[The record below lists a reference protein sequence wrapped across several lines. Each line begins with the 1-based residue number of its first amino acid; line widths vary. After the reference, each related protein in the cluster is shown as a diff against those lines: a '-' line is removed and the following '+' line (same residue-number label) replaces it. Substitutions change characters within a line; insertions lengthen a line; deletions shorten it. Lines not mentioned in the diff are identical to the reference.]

1 MTALASARRPAVAAF
16 DVERIRA
23 DFPILAEK
31 AHGKPLVFLDSGASA
46 QKPQVVIDAMA
57 RMYRHSYAN
66 VHRGIYQLSQEAT
79 DAFEKARETV
89 ARFIGTPDS
98 REIVFTR
105 NATEAINL
113 VAYSGGYSFLKP
125 GDEVVISHLE
135 HHANIVPW
143 QLLRDRHG
151 IVLKVAPIDDRGALI
166 WDEFVKLLGP
176 KTKLVAMA
184 HVSNTL
190 GTVLPVAEI
199 IREAH
204 KHGALALIDGSQAVQ
219 HMPVDVRTLD
229 ADFYVFTGHKLYGP
243 TGIGV
248 LYAKAAL
255 LEAMPPWQGGGDMIL
270 AVTFDKTEFN
280 DIPHK
285 FEAGT
290 PAFVE
295 AVGLAT
301 AIDYVQAIGLGPIA
315 AHEHDLLAY
324 ATEKLK
330 QINSLRIIGEAEGKA
345 GVISFVLEGI
355 HPHDIGTILD
365 REGVAVRVGQHCA
378 HPVMDRFGVPATV
391 RVSFGMYN
399 TRAEVDA
406 LCAGLQRVR
415 EIFG

>member
-1 MTALASARRPAVAAF
+1 MTALARKPATAAF
-16 DVERIRA
+16 DVARIRA

-31 AHGKPLVFLDSGASA
+31 VHGKPLVFLDSGASA
-46 QKPQVVIDAMA
+46 QKPRAVIEAMT
-57 RMYRHSYAN
+57 RMYEHTYAN
-66 VHRGIYQLSQEAT
+66 VHRGIYHLSQAAT
-79 DAFEKARETV
+79 DEFEKAREAV
-89 ARFIGTPDS
+89 ARFIGAPES

-113 VAYSGGYSFLKP
+113 VAYSWGAHFLKP
-125 GDEVVISHLE
+125 GDEVLISHLE

-151 IVLKVAPIDDRGALI
+151 IVLKVAPIDDSGALI
-166 WDEFVKLLGP
+166 WDEFVRLVGP
-176 KTKLVAMA
+176 RTKLVAMA

-199 IREAH
+199 VRVAH
-204 KHGALALIDGSQAVQ
+204 EKGARVLIDGSQAVQ
-219 HMPVDVRTLD
+219 HMPVDVQALG

-243 TGIGV
+243 TGIGA

-270 AVTFDKTEFN
+270 SVSFDKTEFN

-295 AVGLAT
+295 AAGLRA
-301 AIDYVQAIGLGPIA
+301 AIEYVEGIGLGPIA
-315 AHEHDLLAY
+315 AHEHDLLTY

-330 QINSLRIIGEAEGKA
+330 SINSLRIIGEAEGKA
-345 GVISFVLEGI
+345 GVISFVLDGI

-365 REGVAVRVGQHCA
+365 REGIAVRVGQHCA
-378 HPVMDRFGVPATV
+378 HPVMDRFGVHATV
-391 RVSFGMYN
+391 RVSFGLYN

>member
-1 MTALASARRPAVAAF
+1 MSALPKAKPAPF
-16 DVERIRA
+16 DIERIRA
-23 DFPILAEK
+23 DFPILSQTV
-31 AHGKPLVFLDSGASA
+31 HGKPLAFLDSGASA
-46 QKPQVVIDAMA
+46 QKPRVVIDTMS
-57 RMYRHSYAN
+57 RMYEQSYAN
-66 VHRGIYQLSQEAT
+66 VHRGIYHLSQVST
-79 DAFEKARETV
+79 DIYEKARETV
-89 ARFIGTPDS
+89 AAFIGTPDS
-98 REIVFTR
+98 REIVFVR

-113 VAYSGGYSFLKP
+113 VAYSWGEKFLQP
-125 GDEVVISHLE
+125 GDEVLISHME

-143 QLLRDRHG
+143 QLLRDRRG
-151 IVLKVAPIDDRGALI
+151 IVLKVAPVNDRGELI
-166 WDEFVKLLGP
+166 WDDFVALIGP
-176 KTKLVAMA
+176 RTKLVAIT

-190 GTVLPVAEI
+190 GTIVPVADV
-199 IREAH
+199 IRVAH
-204 KHGALALIDGSQAVQ
+204 EKGALALIDGSQAVQ
-219 HMPVDVRTLD
+219 HMPVDVKALD

-270 AVTFDKTEFN
+270 SVTFEKTEYN

-295 AVGLAT
+295 AAGLAA
-301 AIDYVQAIGLGPIA
+301 AIDYVQGIGLEAIG
-315 AHEHDLLAY
+315 AHEHDLLLY
-324 ATEKLK
+324 ATENLK
-330 QINSLRIIGEAEGKA
+330 AINSLQIIGEAEDKA
-345 GVISFVLEGI
+345 GVISFVMGGI

-378 HPVMDRFGVPATV
+378 HPLMERFGVPATV
-391 RVSFGMYN
+391 RASFGLYN
-399 TRAEVDA
+399 TRADIDA

>member
-1 MTALASARRPAVAAF
+1 MTAMPKSRPEAF
-16 DVERIRA
+16 DIERIRA
-23 DFPILAEK
+23 DFPILSQK
-31 AHGKPLVFLDSGASA
+31 VYGKPLAFLDSGASA
-46 QKPQVVIDAMA
+46 QKPRVVIETMT
-57 RMYRHSYAN
+57 RMYEQSYAN
-66 VHRGIYQLSQEAT
+66 VHRGLYHLSQVAT
-79 DAFEKARETV
+79 DIYEKARETV
-89 ARFIGTPDS
+89 AAFIGTPDS
-98 REIVFTR
+98 REIVFVR

-113 VAYSGGYSFLKP
+113 VAYSWGETFLQP
-125 GDEVVISHLE
+125 GDEVLVSHME

-143 QLLRDRHG
+143 QLLRDRRG
-151 IVLKVAPIDDRGALI
+151 IVLKVAPVNDRGELI
-166 WDEFVKLLGP
+166 WDEFVAMIGP
-176 KTKLVAMA
+176 KTKLVAMT

-190 GTVLPVAEI
+190 GTIVPVADV
-199 IREAH
+199 IRVAH
-204 KHGALALIDGSQAVQ
+204 EKGALALIDGSQAVQ
-219 HMPVDVRTLD
+219 HLPVDVKALD

-270 AVTFDKTEFN
+270 SVTFEKTEWN

-295 AVGLAT
+295 AAGLAA
-301 AIDYVQAIGLGPIA
+301 AIDYVQGIGLEAIG
-315 AHEHDLLAY
+315 AHEHDLLLY

-330 QINSLRIIGEAEGKA
+330 SINSLRIIGEAGHKA
-345 GVISFVLEGI
+345 GVISFVMEGI

-378 HPVMDRFGVPATV
+378 HPLMERFGVPATV
-391 RVSFGMYN
+391 RASFGLYN
-399 TRAEVDA
+399 TRADIDA

>member
-1 MTALASARRPAVAAF
+1 MTALAAMKPAVGF
-16 DVERIRA
+16 DIERIRA

-31 AHGKPLVFLDSGASA
+31 VYGKPLVFLDSGASA
-46 QKPQVVIDAMA
+46 QKPRVVIDAMT
-57 RMYRHSYAN
+57 RMLEHSYAN
-66 VHRGIYQLSQEAT
+66 VHRGIYHLSQAAT
-79 DAFEKARETV
+79 DQFEKARDTV

-113 VAYSGGYSFLKP
+113 VAYSWGQAFLKA
-125 GDEVVISHLE
+125 GDEVLISHME

-143 QLLRDRHG
+143 QLLRDRIG
-151 IVLKVAPIDDRGALI
+151 IVLKVAPVNDAGELI
-166 WDEFVKLLGP
+166 WDEFVKLIGP
-176 KTKLVAMA
+176 KTRLVAIT

-190 GTVLPVAEI
+190 GTIVPVADVVQVA
-199 IREAH
+199 RE
-204 KHGALALIDGSQAVQ
+204 KGVKVLIDGSQAVQ
-219 HMPVDVRTLD
+219 HMRVDVKALD
-229 ADFYVFTGHKLYGP
+229 VDFYAFTGHKLYGP

-270 AVTFDKTEFN
+270 SVTFEKTEYN

-295 AVGLAT
+295 AVGLGA
-301 AIDYVQAIGLGPIA
+301 AIDYVQSIGLEAIA

-324 ATEKLK
+324 ATEKL
-330 QINSLRIIGEAEGKA
+330 QAINSLRIIGNAKDKA

-365 REGVAVRVGQHCA
+365 REGIAVRVGQHCA
-378 HPVMDRFGVPATV
+378 HPLMERFGVPATV
-391 RVSFGMYN
+391 RASFGLYN

>member
-1 MTALASARRPAVAAF
+1 MTALAAMKPAVGF
-16 DVERIRA
+16 DIERIRA

-31 AHGKPLVFLDSGASA
+31 VYGKPLVFLDSGASA
-46 QKPQVVIDAMA
+46 QKPRVVIDAMT
-57 RMYRHSYAN
+57 RMLEHSYAN
-66 VHRGIYQLSQEAT
+66 VHRGIYHLSQAAT
-79 DAFEKARETV
+79 DQFEKARDTV

-113 VAYSGGYSFLKP
+113 VAYSWGQAFLKA
-125 GDEVVISHLE
+125 GDEVLISHME

-143 QLLRDRHG
+143 QLLRDRIG
-151 IVLKVAPIDDRGALI
+151 IVLKVAPVNDAGELI
-166 WDEFVKLLGP
+166 WDEFVKLIGP
-176 KTKLVAMA
+176 KTRLVAIT

-190 GTVLPVAEI
+190 GTIVPVADVVQV
-199 IREAH
+199 AH
-204 KHGALALIDGSQAVQ
+204 EKGVKVLIDGSQAVQ
-219 HMPVDVRTLD
+219 HMRVDVKALD
-229 ADFYVFTGHKLYGP
+229 VDFYAFTGHKLYGP

-270 AVTFDKTEFN
+270 SVTFETTEYN

-295 AVGLAT
+295 AVGLGA
-301 AIDYVQAIGLGPIA
+301 AIDYVQSIGLEAIA

-324 ATEKLK
+324 ATEKL
-330 QINSLRIIGEAEGKA
+330 QAINSLRIIGNAKDKA

-365 REGVAVRVGQHCA
+365 REGIAVRVGQHCA
-378 HPVMDRFGVPATV
+378 HPLMERFGVPATV
-391 RVSFGMYN
+391 RASFGLYN

>member
-1 MTALASARRPAVAAF
+1 MTALAAMKPAVGF
-16 DVERIRA
+16 DIERIRA

-31 AHGKPLVFLDSGASA
+31 VYGKPLVFLDSGASA
-46 QKPQVVIDAMA
+46 QKPRVVIDAMT
-57 RMYRHSYAN
+57 RMLEHSYAN
-66 VHRGIYQLSQEAT
+66 VHRGIYHLSQAAT
-79 DAFEKARETV
+79 DQFEKARDTV

-113 VAYSGGYSFLKP
+113 VAYSWGQAFLKT
-125 GDEVVISHLE
+125 GDEVLISHME

-143 QLLRDRHG
+143 QLLRDRIG
-151 IVLKVAPIDDRGALI
+151 IVLKVAPVNDAGELI
-166 WDEFVKLLGP
+166 WDEFVKLIGP
-176 KTKLVAMA
+176 KTRLVAIT

-190 GTVLPVAEI
+190 GTIVPVADVVQV
-199 IREAH
+199 AH
-204 KHGALALIDGSQAVQ
+204 EKGVKVLIDGSQAVQ
-219 HMPVDVRTLD
+219 HMRVDVKALD
-229 ADFYVFTGHKLYGP
+229 VDFYAFTGHKLYGP

-255 LEAMPPWQGGGDMIL
+255 LEAMPPWQGGGDTIL
-270 AVTFDKTEFN
+270 SVTFEKTEYN

-290 PAFVE
+290 PALVE
-295 AVGLAT
+295 AVGLGA
-301 AIDYVQAIGLGPIA
+301 AIDYVQSIGLEAIA

-324 ATEKLK
+324 ATEKL
-330 QINSLRIIGEAEGKA
+330 QAINSLRIIGNAKDKA

-365 REGVAVRVGQHCA
+365 REGIAVRVGQHCA
-378 HPVMDRFGVPATV
+378 HPLMERFGVPATV
-391 RVSFGMYN
+391 RASFGLYN

>member
-1 MTALASARRPAVAAF
+1 MTATAAVRKSTAGF
-16 DVERIRA
+16 DVERARA
-23 DFPILAEK
+23 DFPILSQQM
-31 AHGKPLVFLDSGASA
+31 HGKPLAFLDSGASA
-46 QKPQVVIDAMA
+46 QKPRVVIDTMTQ
-57 RMYRHSYAN
+57 MYEQTYAN
-66 VHRGIYQLSQEAT
+66 VHRGLYHLSQAAT

-113 VAYSGGYSFLKP
+113 VAYSWAVTFMKP
-125 GDEVVISHLE
+125 GDEVLISHME

-151 IVLKVAPIDDRGALI
+151 IVLKVAPIDDRGELV
-166 WDEFVKLLGP
+166 WDEFVRLVGP
-176 KTKLVAMA
+176 KTKLVAIT

-190 GTVLPVAEI
+190 GTIVPVAEV
-199 IREAH
+199 IRVAHEA
-204 KHGALALIDGSQAVQ
+204 GAKVLVDGSQAVQ
-219 HMPVDVRTLD
+219 HMPVDVKALD

-248 LYAKAAL
+248 LYAKAEL

-270 AVTFDKTEFN
+270 SVSFDKTEFN

-295 AVGLAT
+295 AVGLAA
-301 AIDYVQAIGLGPIA
+301 AIDYVQAIGLEAIA
-315 AHEHDLLAY
+315 AHEQDLLAY
-324 ATEKLK
+324 ATGRLK
-330 QINSLRIIGEAEGKA
+330 GINSLQIIGEAEHKA
-345 GVISFVLEGI
+345 GVISFVLAGI

-391 RVSFGMYN
+391 RVSFGLYN
-399 TRAEVDA
+399 NRADVDA
-406 LCAGLQRVR
+406 LCMGLQRVR

>member
-1 MTALASARRPAVAAF
+1 MTAFAAMKPAAGF
-16 DVERIRA
+16 DIERIRA

-31 AHGKPLVFLDSGASA
+31 VYGKPLVFLDSGASA
-46 QKPQVVIDAMA
+46 QKPRVVINAMTH
-57 RMYRHSYAN
+57 MLEHSYAN
-66 VHRGIYQLSQEAT
+66 VHRGIYHLSQAST
-79 DAFEKARETV
+79 DAFEKARNTV

-113 VAYSGGYSFLKP
+113 VAYSWGQSFLKA
-125 GDEVVISHLE
+125 GDEILISHME

-143 QLLRDRHG
+143 QLLRDRIG
-151 IVLKVAPIDDRGALI
+151 IVLKVAPVNDAGELI
-166 WDEFVKLLGP
+166 WDEFVKLVGP
-176 KTKLVAMA
+176 RTKLVAIT

-190 GTVLPVAEI
+190 GTIVPVADVV
-199 IREAH
+199 RVAH
-204 KHGALALIDGSQAVQ
+204 EKGVKVLIDGSQAVQ
-219 HMPVDVRTLD
+219 HMAVDVKALD
-229 ADFYVFTGHKLYGP
+229 VDFYAFTGHKLYGP

-270 AVTFDKTEFN
+270 SVTFEKTEYN

-295 AVGLAT
+295 AVGLGA
-301 AIDYVQAIGLGPIA
+301 AIDYVQSIGLEAIA
-315 AHEHDLLAY
+315 AHEHDLLVY
-324 ATEKLK
+324 ATEKL
-330 QINSLRIIGEAEGKA
+330 QAINSLRIIGNAKEKA

-365 REGVAVRVGQHCA
+365 REGIAVRVGQHCA
-378 HPVMDRFGVPATV
+378 HPLMERFGVPATV
-391 RVSFGMYN
+391 RASFGLYN

>member
-1 MTALASARRPAVAAF
+1 MSALPKVKAETGF
-16 DVERIRA
+16 DIGRVRA
-23 DFPILAEK
+23 DFPILSEK
-31 AHGKPLVFLDSGASA
+31 VHGKPLVFLDSGASA
-46 QKPQVVIDAMA
+46 QKPRVVIDAMT
-57 RMYRHSYAN
+57 RMYEHVYAN
-66 VHRGIYQLSQEAT
+66 VHRGIYSLSQQAT
-79 DAFEKARETV
+79 DDYEKAREII
-89 ARFIGTPDS
+89 ARYIGTPDT

-113 VAYSGGYSFLKP
+113 VAHSWGWKHLKA
-125 GDEVVISHLE
+125 GDEVLVTHLE

-143 QLLRDRHG
+143 QILRERYG
-151 IVLKVAPIDDRGALI
+151 IVLKVAPIDDTGALV
-166 WDEFVKLLGP
+166 WDEFVKLIGP
-176 KTKLVAMA
+176 KTKLVSVA

-190 GTVLPVAEI
+190 GTILPVAEI
-199 IREAH
+199 VRVAH
-204 KHGALALIDGSQAVQ
+204 EKGAKVLIDGSQAVQ
-219 HMPVDVRTLD
+219 HMRVDVKALD

-248 LYAKAAL
+248 LYGKAEV
-255 LEAMPPWQGGGDMIL
+255 LESMPPWQGGGDMIL
-270 AVTFDKTEFN
+270 SVSFDKTEYN
-280 DIPHK
+280 DIPHR

-295 AVGLAT
+295 AVGLGA
-301 AIDYVQAIGLGPIA
+301 AIGYVESIGLDAIA

-324 ATEKLK
+324 ATEKLSA
-330 QINSLRIIGEAEGKA
+330 INSLRIIGTAKDKA
-345 GVISFVLEGI
+345 GVISFVLGDI

-365 REGVAVRVGQHCA
+365 REGIAVRVGQHCA
-378 HPVMDRFGVPATV
+378 HPVMERYGVQATV

>member
-1 MTALASARRPAVAAF
+1 MTALAAMKPAAGF
-16 DVERIRA
+16 DIERIRA

-31 AHGKPLVFLDSGASA
+31 VYGKPLVFLDSGASA
-46 QKPQVVIDAMA
+46 QKPRAVINAMTH
-57 RMYRHSYAN
+57 MLEHSYAN
-66 VHRGIYQLSQEAT
+66 VHRGIYHLSQTST
-79 DAFEKARETV
+79 DAFEKARNTV

-98 REIVFTR
+98 REIIFTR

-113 VAYSGGYSFLKP
+113 VAYSWGQAFLKA
-125 GDEVVISHLE
+125 GDEILISHME

-143 QLLRDRHG
+143 QLLRDRIG
-151 IVLKVAPIDDRGALI
+151 IVLKVAPVNDAGELI
-166 WDEFVKLLGP
+166 WDEFVKLIGP
-176 KTKLVAMA
+176 KTKLVAIT

-190 GTVLPVAEI
+190 GTIVPVADVVHV
-199 IREAH
+199 AH
-204 KHGALALIDGSQAVQ
+204 EKGVKVLIDGSQAVQ
-219 HMPVDVRTLD
+219 HMAVDVKALD
-229 ADFYVFTGHKLYGP
+229 VDFYAFTGHKLYGP

-270 AVTFDKTEFN
+270 SVTFEKTEYN

-295 AVGLAT
+295 AVGLGA
-301 AIDYVQAIGLGPIA
+301 AIDYVQSIGLEAIA
-315 AHEHDLLAY
+315 AHEHDLLVY
-324 ATEKLK
+324 ATEKL
-330 QINSLRIIGEAEGKA
+330 QAINSLRIIGNAKKKA

-365 REGVAVRVGQHCA
+365 REGIAVRVGQHCA
-378 HPVMDRFGVPATV
+378 HPLMERFGVPATV
-391 RVSFGMYN
+391 RASFGLYN

>member
-1 MTALASARRPAVAAF
+1 MTALAAVKPAAGF
-16 DVERIRA
+16 DIDRIRA

-31 AHGKPLVFLDSGASA
+31 VYGKPLVFLDSGASA
-46 QKPQVVIDAMA
+46 QKPRVVIDAMT
-57 RMYRHSYAN
+57 RMLEHSYAN
-66 VHRGIYQLSQEAT
+66 VHRGIYSLSQSAT
-79 DAFEKARETV
+79 DQFEKARDTV

-113 VAYSGGYSFLKP
+113 VAYSWGQAFLKA
-125 GDEVVISHLE
+125 GDEVLISHME

-143 QLLRDRHG
+143 QLLRDRIG
-151 IVLKVAPIDDRGALI
+151 IVLKVAPVNDAGELI
-166 WDEFVKLLGP
+166 WDEFVKLIGP
-176 KTKLVAMA
+176 RTRLVAIT

-190 GTVLPVAEI
+190 GTIVPVADVV
-199 IREAH
+199 RVAH
-204 KHGALALIDGSQAVQ
+204 EKGVKVLIDGSQAVQ
-219 HMPVDVRTLD
+219 HMHVDVKALD
-229 ADFYVFTGHKLYGP
+229 VDFYAFTGHKLYGP

-270 AVTFDKTEFN
+270 SVTFEKTEYN

-295 AVGLAT
+295 AVGLGA
-301 AIDYVQAIGLGPIA
+301 AIEYVQSIGLEAIA
-315 AHEHDLLAY
+315 AHEHDLLLY
-324 ATEKLK
+324 ATEKL
-330 QINSLRIIGEAEGKA
+330 QAINSLRIIGNAKDKA

-365 REGVAVRVGQHCA
+365 REGIAVRVGQHCA
-378 HPVMDRFGVPATV
+378 HPLMERFGVPATV
-391 RVSFGMYN
+391 RASFGLYN

>member
-1 MTALASARRPAVAAF
+1 MTALAAMKPAVGF
-16 DVERIRA
+16 DIERIRA

-31 AHGKPLVFLDSGASA
+31 VYGKPLVFLDSGASA
-46 QKPQVVIDAMA
+46 QKPRVVIDAMT
-57 RMYRHSYAN
+57 RMLEHSYAN
-66 VHRGIYQLSQEAT
+66 VHRGIYHLSQAAT
-79 DAFEKARETV
+79 DQFEKARDTV

-113 VAYSGGYSFLKP
+113 VAYSWGQAFLKA
-125 GDEVVISHLE
+125 GDEVLISHME

-143 QLLRDRHG
+143 QLLRDRIG
-151 IVLKVAPIDDRGALI
+151 IVLKVAPVNDAGELI
-166 WDEFVKLLGP
+166 WDEFVKLIGP
-176 KTKLVAMA
+176 KTRLVAIT

-190 GTVLPVAEI
+190 GTIVPVADVVQV
-199 IREAH
+199 AH
-204 KHGALALIDGSQAVQ
+204 EKGVKVLIDGSQAVQ
-219 HMPVDVRTLD
+219 HMRVDVKALD
-229 ADFYVFTGHKLYGP
+229 VDFYAFTGHKLYGP

-270 AVTFDKTEFN
+270 SVTFEKTEYN

-295 AVGLAT
+295 AVGLGA
-301 AIDYVQAIGLGPIA
+301 AIDYVQSIGLEAIA

-324 ATEKLK
+324 ATEKL
-330 QINSLRIIGEAEGKA
+330 QAINSLRIIGNAKDKA

-365 REGVAVRVGQHCA
+365 REGIAVRVGQHCA
-378 HPVMDRFGVPATV
+378 HPLMERFGVPATV
-391 RVSFGMYN
+391 RASFGLYN

>member
-1 MTALASARRPAVAAF
+1 MSALTAPKAPATPEF
-16 DVERIRA
+16 DVERLRA
-23 DFPILAEK
+23 DFPILSEK
-31 AHGKPLVFLDSGASA
+31 VHGKPLVFLDSGAST
-46 QKPQVVIDAMA
+46 QKPKVVIDAMSH
-57 RMYRHSYAN
+57 MYERLYAN
-66 VHRGIYQLSQEAT
+66 VHRGIYHLSQAAT
-79 DAFEKARETV
+79 DEFEKARETV
-89 ARFIGTPDS
+89 ARFLGTPDS

-113 VAYSGGYSFLKP
+113 VAYSAIYSFLKP

-143 QLLRDRHG
+143 QMLRDRHG

-166 WDEFVKLLGP
+166 WDEFIRLLGP

-199 IREAH
+199 IAEAH

-219 HMPVDVRTLD
+219 HIPVDVKALD

-248 LYAKAAL
+248 LYGKAAL
-255 LEAMPPWQGGGDMIL
+255 LESMQPWQGGGDMIL
-270 AVTFDKTEFN
+270 AVSFDKTEYN
-280 DIPHK
+280 EIPHK

-295 AVGLAT
+295 AVGLAA
-301 AIDYVQAIGLGPIA
+301 AIDYVQGIGLEAIA
-315 AHEHDLLAY
+315 AHEHDLLVY

-330 QINSLRIIGEAEGKA
+330 TINSLRIIGEAEGK
-345 GVISFVLEGI
+345 GPVISFVLKGL

-365 REGVAVRVGQHCA
+365 REGIAVRVGQHCA

-391 RVSFGMYN
+391 RASFGLYN

>member
-1 MTALASARRPAVAAF
+1 MTALAAMKPAVGF
-16 DVERIRA
+16 DIERIRA

-31 AHGKPLVFLDSGASA
+31 VYGKPLVFLDSGASA
-46 QKPQVVIDAMA
+46 QKPRVVIDAMT
-57 RMYRHSYAN
+57 RMLEHSYAN
-66 VHRGIYQLSQEAT
+66 VHRGIYHLSQAAT
-79 DAFEKARETV
+79 DQFEKARDTV

-113 VAYSGGYSFLKP
+113 VAYSWGQAFLKT
-125 GDEVVISHLE
+125 GDEVLISHME

-143 QLLRDRHG
+143 QLLRDRIG
-151 IVLKVAPIDDRGALI
+151 IVLKVAPVNDAGELI
-166 WDEFVKLLGP
+166 WDEFVKLIGP
-176 KTKLVAMA
+176 KTRLVAIT

-190 GTVLPVAEI
+190 GTIVPVADVVQV
-199 IREAH
+199 AH
-204 KHGALALIDGSQAVQ
+204 EKGVKVLIDGSQAVQ
-219 HMPVDVRTLD
+219 HMRVDVKALD
-229 ADFYVFTGHKLYGP
+229 VDFYAFTGHKLYGP

-270 AVTFDKTEFN
+270 SVTFEKTEYN

-290 PAFVE
+290 PALVE
-295 AVGLAT
+295 AVGLGA
-301 AIDYVQAIGLGPIA
+301 AIDYVQSIGLEAIA

-324 ATEKLK
+324 ATEKL
-330 QINSLRIIGEAEGKA
+330 QAINSLRIIGNAKDKA

-365 REGVAVRVGQHCA
+365 REGIAVRVGQHCA
-378 HPVMDRFGVPATV
+378 HPLMERFGVPATV
-391 RVSFGMYN
+391 RASFGLYN

>member
-1 MTALASARRPAVAAF
+1 MTALAAVKPAAGF
-16 DVERIRA
+16 DIDRIRA

-31 AHGKPLVFLDSGASA
+31 VYGKPLVFLDSGASA
-46 QKPQVVIDAMA
+46 QKPRVVIDAMT
-57 RMYRHSYAN
+57 RMLEHSYAN
-66 VHRGIYQLSQEAT
+66 VHRGIYSLSQSAT
-79 DAFEKARETV
+79 DQFEKARDTV

-113 VAYSGGYSFLKP
+113 VAYSWGQAFLKA
-125 GDEVVISHLE
+125 GDEVLISHME

-143 QLLRDRHG
+143 QLLRDRIG
-151 IVLKVAPIDDRGALI
+151 IVLKVAPVNDAGELI
-166 WDEFVKLLGP
+166 WDEFIKLIGP
-176 KTKLVAMA
+176 RTKLVAVT

-190 GTVLPVAEI
+190 GTIVPVADVV
-199 IREAH
+199 RVAH
-204 KHGALALIDGSQAVQ
+204 EKGVKVLIDGSQAVQ
-219 HMPVDVRTLD
+219 HMRVDVKALD
-229 ADFYVFTGHKLYGP
+229 VDFYAFTGHKLYGP

-270 AVTFDKTEFN
+270 SVTFEKTEYN

-295 AVGLAT
+295 AVGLGA
-301 AIDYVQAIGLGPIA
+301 AIEYVQSIGLEAIA
-315 AHEHDLLAY
+315 AHEHDLLVY
-324 ATEKLK
+324 ATERL
-330 QINSLRIIGEAEGKA
+330 QAINSLRIIGTAKDKA

-365 REGVAVRVGQHCA
+365 REGIAVRVGQHCA
-378 HPVMDRFGVPATV
+378 HPLMERFGVPATV
-391 RVSFGMYN
+391 RASFGLYN

>member
-1 MTALASARRPAVAAF
+1 MTALAAVKPAAGF
-16 DVERIRA
+16 DIDRIRA

-31 AHGKPLVFLDSGASA
+31 VYGKPLVFLDSGASA
-46 QKPQVVIDAMA
+46 QKPRVVIDAMT
-57 RMYRHSYAN
+57 RLLEHSYAN
-66 VHRGIYQLSQEAT
+66 VHRGIYSLSQSAT
-79 DAFEKARETV
+79 DQFEKARDIV

-113 VAYSGGYSFLKP
+113 VAYSWGQAFLKA
-125 GDEVVISHLE
+125 GDEVLISHME

-143 QLLRDRHG
+143 QLLRDRIG
-151 IVLKVAPIDDRGALI
+151 IVLKVAPVNDAGELI
-166 WDEFVKLLGP
+166 WDEFVKLIGP
-176 KTKLVAMA
+176 RTKLVAIT

-190 GTVLPVAEI
+190 GTIVPVADVV
-199 IREAH
+199 RVAH
-204 KHGALALIDGSQAVQ
+204 EKDVKVLIDGSQAVQ
-219 HMPVDVRTLD
+219 HMHVDVKALD
-229 ADFYVFTGHKLYGP
+229 VDFYAFTGHKLYGP

-270 AVTFDKTEFN
+270 SVTFEKTEYN

-295 AVGLAT
+295 AVGLGA
-301 AIDYVQAIGLGPIA
+301 AIEYVQSIGLEAIA
-315 AHEHDLLAY
+315 AHEHDLLVY
-324 ATEKLK
+324 ATERL
-330 QINSLRIIGEAEGKA
+330 QAINSLRIIGNAKDKA

-365 REGVAVRVGQHCA
+365 REGIAVRVGQHCA
-378 HPVMDRFGVPATV
+378 HPLMERFGVPATV
-391 RVSFGMYN
+391 RASFGLYN

>member
-1 MTALASARRPAVAAF
+1 MTALARKPATAAF
-16 DVERIRA
+16 DVARIRA

-31 AHGKPLVFLDSGASA
+31 VHGKPLVFLDSGASA
-46 QKPQVVIDAMA
+46 QKPRAVIEAMT
-57 RMYRHSYAN
+57 RMYEHTYAN
-66 VHRGIYQLSQEAT
+66 VHRGIYHLSQAAT
-79 DAFEKARETV
+79 DEFEKAREAV
-89 ARFIGTPDS
+89 ARFIGAPES
-98 REIVFTR
+98 REVVFTR

-113 VAYSGGYSFLKP
+113 VAYSWGAHFLKP
-125 GDEVVISHLE
+125 GDEVLISHLE

-151 IVLKVAPIDDRGALI
+151 IVLKVAPIDDSGALI
-166 WDEFVKLLGP
+166 WDEFVRLVGP
-176 KTKLVAMA
+176 RTKLVAMA

-199 IREAH
+199 VRVAH
-204 KHGALALIDGSQAVQ
+204 EKGARVLIDGSQAVQ
-219 HMPVDVRTLD
+219 HMPVDVQALD

-243 TGIGV
+243 TGIGA

-270 AVTFDKTEFN
+270 SVSFDKTEFN

-295 AVGLAT
+295 AAGLRA
-301 AIDYVQAIGLGPIA
+301 AIEYVEGIGLGPIA
-315 AHEHDLLAY
+315 AHEHDLLTY

-330 QINSLRIIGEAEGKA
+330 SINSLRIIGEAEGKA
-345 GVISFVLEGI
+345 GVISFVLDGI

-365 REGVAVRVGQHCA
+365 REGIAVRVGQHCA
-378 HPVMDRFGVPATV
+378 HPVMDRFGVHATV
-391 RVSFGMYN
+391 RVSFGLYN

>member
-1 MTALASARRPAVAAF
+1 
-16 DVERIRA
+16 
-23 DFPILAEK
+23 
-31 AHGKPLVFLDSGASA
+31 VFLDSGASA
-46 QKPQVVIDAMA
+46 QKPRAVIDAMT
-57 RMYRHSYAN
+57 RMYEKTYAN
-66 VHRGIYQLSQEAT
+66 VHRGIYHLSQAAT
-79 DAFEKARETV
+79 DEFEKAREAV
-89 ARFIGTPDS
+89 ARFIGTPDG

-113 VAYSGGYSFLKP
+113 VAYSWGTHFLKP
-125 GDEVVISHLE
+125 GDEVLISHLE
-135 HHANIVPW
+135 HHANLVPW

-151 IVLKVAPIDDRGALI
+151 IVLKVAPIDDSGALD
-166 WDEFVKLLGP
+166 WEEFLRLAGP
-176 KTKLVAMA
+176 RTKLVAMA

-190 GTVLPVAEI
+190 GTVLPVADI
-199 IREAH
+199 IRVAH
-204 KHGALALIDGSQAVQ
+204 ERGAKVLIDGSQAVQ
-219 HMPVDVRTLD
+219 HMPVDVKTLD

-301 AIDYVQAIGLGPIA
+301 AIDYVQAIRLGPIA